1 VTHVN
6 GSSVHGAS
14 NMYQALETGQPLRM
28 TVVRGTQQ
36 LHIKI
41 IPEDG

>member
-1 VTHVN
+1 MTHVN
-6 GSSVHGAS
+6 GSAVHGAS
-14 NMYQALETGQPLRM
+14 NIYQALETGQPLK
-28 TVVRGTQQ
+28 VIVIRGTEH